1 MGVTIALVLA
11 LSVFWHH
18 SRSLPVNAQS
28 GDLEVVGQTEKS
40 MFSGRP
46 PHEFAG
52 EIAED
57 LSHLSTLPQPAKSDP
72 SADTPSLDEL
82 IANVSAQSS
91 VSTLRLVMLPPD
103 KAEGAPAGIVFSL
116 RADCV
121 RPSQFHVSQASWNG
135 ERSLYE
141 MDEWVEKSGKLF
153 SNFSIWADMTED
165 DIADRRK
172 EVNTGLRPEETLKG
186 LQEDKIATKTQINI
200 YGIKYFVIEMK
211 PVSEAG
217 SNASAKTTLW
227 IDVPELLVKKVA
239 TEYSENGLALFTEIA
254 TFSNYG
260 SSELIRAPKWMNM
273 DANSVIVRT
282 DVDAVEHW

>member
-1 MGVTIALVLA
+1 
-11 LSVFWHH
+11 
-18 SRSLPVNAQS
+18 
-28 GDLEVVGQTEKS
+28 
-40 MFSGRP
+40 
-46 PHEFAG
+46 
-52 EIAED
+52 
-57 LSHLSTLPQPAKSDP
+57 
-72 SADTPSLDEL
+72 
-82 IANVSAQSS
+82 
-91 VSTLRLVMLPPD
+91 
-103 KAEGAPAGIVFSL
+103 
-116 RADCV
+116 
-121 RPSQFHVSQASWNG
+121 
-135 ERSLYE
+135 

-172 EVNTGLRPEETLKG
+172 EVDTGLRPEETLKG

-227 IDVPELLVKKVA
+227 IDVPELLIKKVA